1 MSGLK
6 RINIARYS
14 PILVFMSW
22 CGIAVPLGLK
32 MVWDIE
38 KLQNSMKVAEN

>member
-22 CGIAVPLGLK
+22 CGIAVPLELK
-32 MVWDIE
+32 MVELGYREIA
-38 KLQNSMKVAEN
+38 K